1 LVPLARGPD
10 REAVPPRA
18 RARLY
23 LPARLPGLR
32 VRKRARAPSLAAAAD
47 PSRAGR
53 ARGEPARRVGA
64 SARSGEDRR
73 GGGLMAAVDW
83 FAQAEVAEPAP
94 SPRRSTRRAGQRPAT
109 AVRSRRKPAQRR
121 VRAHIVWMILFALL
135 LAGVVAVNVAVL
147 RAHVAVSRLDQKR
160 AQLQARNQALASELS
175 AASSA
180 PRIERA
186 ARELG
191 LVQASVGN
199 TSYTDL
205 TSPRR

>member
-1 LVPLARGPD
+1 
-10 REAVPPRA
+10 
-18 RARLY
+18 
-23 LPARLPGLR
+23 
-32 VRKRARAPSLAAAAD
+32 
-47 PSRAGR
+47 
-53 ARGEPARRVGA
+53 
-64 SARSGEDRR
+64 
-73 GGGLMAAVDW
+73 MAAVDW
-83 FAQAEVAEPAP
+83 FAQAEIAEPTRA
-94 SPRRSTRRAGQRPAT
+94 PRRAGTSSERPQAGQRPAGT
-109 AVRSRRKPAQRR
+109 VRSRRRPAQRR

-186 ARELG
+186 ARRLG
-191 LVQASVGN
+191 LVQASAGN

-205 TSPRR
+205 TPTGR